1 MLLALILSMQ
11 AALQTPRLQP
21 PSPPAEIR
29 TGKLVHY
36 AESWGD
42 WTCPPLEKC
51 GIAARQGVVTRPGE
65 WCVATWY
72 REDRNRTGTLL
83 ISGRTFRIRV
93 CDYAHPVDLP
103 RIQARG
109 IVAEIP
115 YPLAATVPGMISSG
129 WTTGTLT
136 LAPTA
141 GSGSAAAPTTRSGRP
156 WAGTPSMPLRARFAR
171 TLSRPLL
178 QPW

>member
-1 MLLALILSMQ
+1 VIVMLLAMQ
-11 AALQTPRLQP
+11 AALHSPRLQP
-21 PSPPAEIR
+21 PPPPPEIR
-29 TGKLVHY
+29 TGKLVY
-36 AESWGD
+36 YSKAWGD

-51 GIAARQGVVTRPGE
+51 GIAARQGVATRPGE

-72 REDRNRTGTLL
+72 REDLDRMGTLQ
-83 ISGRTFRIRV
+83 IGTRTFRVRV

-115 YPLAATVPGMISSG
+115 YPLAATVPGMIGSG
-129 WTTGTLT
+129 WTMGTLT
-136 LAPTA
+136 LAPIA
-141 GSGSAAAPTTRSGRP
+141 GIGLENFAANTRAGWLWAETTIMPRLAISAL
-156 WAGTPSMPLRARFAR
+156 SMR
-171 TLSRPLL
+171 RPLP